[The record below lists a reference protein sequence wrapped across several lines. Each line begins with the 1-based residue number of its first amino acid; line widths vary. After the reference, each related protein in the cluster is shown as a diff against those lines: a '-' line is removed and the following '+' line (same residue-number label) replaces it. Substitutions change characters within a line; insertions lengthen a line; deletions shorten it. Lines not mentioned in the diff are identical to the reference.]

1 MFRKSGNERG
11 EISAMGVIDEVK
23 DRIDVIEIVGETVK
37 LRKSGKNYTG
47 FCPFHP
53 NTRTPSFAVFPES
66 GTWRCFG
73 ACNEGGDVFSFVMKK
88 EGWDFPE
95 TLRYL
100 AERAGVELTPQTPDQ
115 EAQDDANDRL
125 RELLEAASTV
135 YRHNLMQS
143 EAGKPALAYLR
154 SRGMTDASLEAF
166 GVGFALDSWDA
177 STSHLQ
183 ERGYQ
188 AQEQIDAGLAS
199 ERDSGGIF
207 DRFRGRIVF
216 PIRDAR
222 GRMAGFG
229 ARTLDPEGVPK
240 YLNSPQSVLFDK
252 GRLLYGLD
260 QARIAIR
267 REDRA
272 VIVEG
277 YMDVIGL
284 HQAGYENAV
293 SPMGTALTEHQLRQL
308 KRYSRRIILALDAD
322 AAGSQA
328 TLRGLDVARDTLD
341 REAEPVFNSRGL
353 VRYEGRLD
361 ADLRIVSLPEGLDPD
376 EIVLD
381 EPQAWPKLLEGAQ
394 TIVDYVL
401 DVSVAGVDI
410 EDPKGKAQVAQQ
422 VLPLIEDVANPVE
435 REAYRQKLARRLKV
449 DERSL
454 QSWRRPSGR
463 KVSPAGEDQAG
474 EVVDIRAASD
484 VAMVE
489 RFCLGVLLNEPGL
502 LFRVDRAF
510 QTLEMARPGKDDFSS
525 AERQL
530 IFASIREALSQDEVE
545 AVGYWQESLPPALRE
560 AAQAFQELAGDLD
573 SNLPRVIEE
582 VLANFFRLRK
592 RSLDASLTNLRFQ
605 LEALQEVAGEEYD
618 RDAMWQVTR
627 RVQELADQRER
638 LDRALVR
645 GPGTLSVPAST

>member
-1 MFRKSGNERG
+1 
-11 EISAMGVIDEVK
+11 MGVIDEVK
-23 DRIDVIEIVGETVK
+23 DRIDVIEVVGETVK

-95 TLRYL
+95 ALRYL
-100 AERAGVELTPQTPDQ
+100 AERAGVELTPQTPEQ
-115 EAQDDANDRL
+115 EAQDEVNDRL
-125 RELLEAASTV
+125 RELLEAAATF
-135 YRHNLMQS
+135 YRHNLLQS

-177 STSHLQ
+177 ATIHLQ

-188 AQEQIDAGLAS
+188 AQEQVEAGIAS

-381 EPQAWPKLLEGAQ
+381 Q
-394 TIVDYVL
+394 
-401 DVSVAGVDI
+401 
-410 EDPKGKAQVAQQ
+410 
-422 VLPLIEDVANPVE
+422 
-435 REAYRQKLARRLKV
+435 
-449 DERSL
+449 
-454 QSWRRPSGR
+454 
-463 KVSPAGEDQAG
+463 PAG
-474 EVVDIRAASD
+474 
-484 VAMVE
+484 
-489 RFCLGVLLNEPGL
+489 
-502 LFRVDRAF
+502 
-510 QTLEMARPGKDDFSS
+510 MAET
-525 AERQL
+525 A
-530 IFASIREALSQDEVE
+530 
-545 AVGYWQESLPPALRE
+545 
-560 AAQAFQELAGDLD
+560 
-573 SNLPRVIEE
+573 
-582 VLANFFRLRK
+582 
-592 RSLDASLTNLRFQ
+592 
-605 LEALQEVAGEEYD
+605 
-618 RDAMWQVTR
+618 
-627 RVQELADQRER
+627 
-638 LDRALVR
+638 
-645 GPGTLSVPAST
+645 